1 MTRHTQD
8 GLSAHKDEPLIS
20 ALLPKTRQQPLGHC
34 TPNKPRTPRPGGPGR
49 RGFSNPPP
57 PPYFPS
63 TPTAPLRAPAPTAL
77 GCAPRPA
84 ASRQRRQIPLSWSVK
99 PAHDRHLRWLPERA
113 PPDGLGAPCPC
124 GALARLDEATSPSG
138 TRARTTPA
146 IAPASATCS
155 PTFSVMNARAVSAD
169 QGKSSL
175 SRPALTLVHA
185 APTRRPRR
193 PPSLLRLGPLGR
205 GQFAPGQTSTHDP
218 GHSPGVYSTWSE
230 INLSIP
236 PRLRPL
242 GWCRRE

>member
-1 MTRHTQD
+1 MRPRSPW
-8 GLSAHKDEPLIS
+8 LFEP
-20 ALLPKTRQQPLGHC
+20 T
-34 TPNKPRTPRPGGPGR
+34 TT
-49 RGFSNPPP
+49 
-57 PPYFPS
+57 PYFPS
-63 TPTAPLRAPAPTAL
+63 TPTAPLRATGATDF

-84 ASRQRRQIPLSWSVK
+84 ASRQRRQMPLSWSVK
-99 PAHDRHLRWLPERA
+99 PAHDRHFRWLPERA

-124 GALARLDEATSPSG
+124 GFLDRLDEATSPSG

-146 IAPASATCS
+146 IAQASATCS
-155 PTFSVMNARAVSAD
+155 PTFSVMNARAVSAG

-230 INLSIP
+230 INLSLP
-236 PRLRPL
+236 YRLLRLPEEPNPDAVRDILTEIMMAKKPCFGPGRPQPS
-242 GWCRRE
+242 